1 MHKLFQLFYKTSGVF
16 TDSRIVQQNGMF
28 IALKGNNFNGNAFA
42 KSTIDS
48 GAKYAIVDEEN
59 YADDETIFYVPNAL
73 VFLQKL
79 ANHHRKK
86 FNIPFIGI
94 TGSNGKT
101 TTKELIYQ
109 VLSSHFNVLATKGNL
124 NNHIGV
130 PLTLLTVTSTHE
142 IAIIEMGANK
152 PYDISELCEI
162 AEPTHGIITNIG
174 AAHLEGFGSFEGVLK
189 TKLELFQSVT
199 KQNGFLI
206 VNADDETLMTNL
218 PNNIEHGSYSI
229 RDKSELQGEI
239 LQLNPYLN
247 FAWWDDL
254 ETRNVV
260 QTHLFGGYN
269 LYNFLAAIRFGK
281 LFDVPECKI
290 NASLEAYVPSNN
302 RSQITVTPNNKLL
315 VDCYNANPSSMLS
328 AVTSFIQT
336 AAKQKILVL
345 GDMLELGD
353 VSIEKHQEI
362 LHYLNIENVDYI
374 TVGSLFFSLPNNRAK
389 NKFIQVDELVNYIDQ
404 HPITNNFI
412 LLKGSR
418 GIALEKLISH
428 L

>member
-16 TDSRIVQQNGMF
+16 TDSRNVQQNGMF

-130 PLTLLTVTSTHE
+130 PLTLLTVNSTHE

-206 VNADDETLMTNL
+206 VNADDEALMTNL

-247 FAWWDDL
+247 FAWWDDS

-269 LYNFLAAIRFGK
+269 LYNFLVAIRFGK
-281 LFDVPECKI
+281 LFDVPDVKI

-336 AAKQKILVL
+336 EAKQKILVL

>member
-59 YADDETIFYVPNAL
+59 YTDDETIFYVPNAL

-130 PLTLLTVTSTHE
+130 PLTLLTVNSTHE

>member
-1 MHKLFQLFYKTSGVF
+1 MHILFQLFYNTSGVF
-16 TDSRIVQQNGMF
+16 TDSRNVQQNGMF

-86 FNIPFIGI
+86 FNIPIIGI

-130 PLTLLTVTSTHE
+130 PLTLLTVNSTHE

-152 PYDISELCEI
+152 PRDIHELCEI

-174 AAHLEGFGSFEGVLK
+174 AAHLEGFGSFEGVLH
-189 TKLELFQSVT
+189 TKLELFDSI
-199 KQNGFLI
+199 QNSSGVI
-206 VNADDETLMTNL
+206 VINADDDVLMSNSPAKL
-218 PNNIEHGSYSI
+218 KKLCYSTKI
-229 RDKSELQGEI
+229 KSELQGEI
-239 LQLNPYLN
+239 LELNPYLN
-247 FAWWDDL
+247 FAWWDDS
-254 ETRNVV
+254 EIRNVV
-260 QTHLFGGYN
+260 RTHLFGGYN

-281 LFDVPECKI
+281 LFDVPDSAI
-290 NASLEAYVPSNN
+290 NTSLEAYVPSNN
-302 RSQITVTPNNKLL
+302 RSQITVTAKNKIL
-315 VDCYNANPSSMLS
+315 VDCYNANPSSMQS
-328 AVTSFIQT
+328 AITSFIQMD
-336 AAKQKILVL
+336 ASNKVLIL
-345 GDMLELGD
+345 GDMLELGT
-353 VSIEKHQEI
+353 VSDEKHTEI
-362 LHYLNIENVDYI
+362 LNYLNEENALYF
-374 TVGSLFFSLPNNRAK
+374 TVGPLFYELKNNKATR
-389 NKFIQVDELVNYIDQ
+389 KFLNINDCISFFQQ
-404 HPITNNFI
+404 TNLEDHFV

-418 GIALEKLISH
+418 GIALEKLLPH

>member
-1 MHKLFQLFYKTSGVF
+1 
-16 TDSRIVQQNGMF
+16 
-28 IALKGNNFNGNAFA
+28 
-42 KSTIDS
+42 
-48 GAKYAIVDEEN
+48 
-59 YADDETIFYVPNAL
+59 
-73 VFLQKL
+73 
-79 ANHHRKK
+79 
-86 FNIPFIGI
+86 
-94 TGSNGKT
+94 
-101 TTKELIYQ
+101 
-109 VLSSHFNVLATKGNL
+109 
-124 NNHIGV
+124 
-130 PLTLLTVTSTHE
+130 
-142 IAIIEMGANK
+142 
-152 PYDISELCEI
+152 
-162 AEPTHGIITNIG
+162 
-174 AAHLEGFGSFEGVLK
+174 LEGFGSFEGVLK

-254 ETRNVV
+254 EIRNVI

-315 VDCYNANPSSMLS
+315 IDCYNANPSSMLS

-336 AAKQKILVL
+336 AAQQKILVL

>member
-1 MHKLFQLFYKTSGVF
+1 M
-16 TDSRIVQQNGMF
+16 
-28 IALKGNNFNGNAFA
+28 
-42 KSTIDS
+42 
-48 GAKYAIVDEEN
+48 
-59 YADDETIFYVPNAL
+59 
-73 VFLQKL
+73 
-79 ANHHRKK
+79 
-86 FNIPFIGI
+86 
-94 TGSNGKT
+94 
-101 TTKELIYQ
+101 
-109 VLSSHFNVLATKGNL
+109 
-124 NNHIGV
+124 
-130 PLTLLTVTSTHE
+130 
-142 IAIIEMGANK
+142 
-152 PYDISELCEI
+152 
-162 AEPTHGIITNIG
+162 
-174 AAHLEGFGSFEGVLK
+174 
-189 TKLELFQSVT
+189 
-199 KQNGFLI
+199 
-206 VNADDETLMTNL
+206 
-218 PNNIEHGSYSI
+218 
-229 RDKSELQGEI
+229 
-239 LQLNPYLN
+239 
-247 FAWWDDL
+247 
-254 ETRNVV
+254 
-260 QTHLFGGYN
+260 
-269 LYNFLAAIRFGK
+269 YNFLVAIRFGK
-281 LFDVPECKI
+281 LFDVPDVKI

>member
-1 MHKLFQLFYKTSGVF
+1 MHKLFQLYYKTSGVF
-16 TDSRIVQQNGMF
+16 TDSRNVQQNGMF
-28 IALKGNNFNGNAFA
+28 IALNGNNFNGNAFA

-130 PLTLLTVTSTHE
+130 PLTLLTVNSTHE

-162 AEPTHGIITNIG
+162 TEPTHGIITNIG
-174 AAHLEGFGSFEGVLK
+174 AAHLEGFGNFEGVLK
-189 TKLELFQSVT
+189 TKLELFQSIS

-206 VNADDETLMTNL
+206 VNADDEALMTNL

-229 RDKSELQGEI
+229 REKSEIQGEI

-254 ETRNVV
+254 EIRNVV

-362 LHYLNIENVDYI
+362 LHYLNIENLDYI

>member
-1 MHKLFQLFYKTSGVF
+1 MHELFQLFYKTSGVF
-16 TDSRIVQQNGMF
+16 TDSRNVQQNGMF

-59 YADDETIFYVPNAL
+59 YANNETIFYVPNAL

-86 FNIPFIGI
+86 FNIPIIGI

-101 TTKELIYQ
+101 TTKELIFE
-109 VLSSHFNVLATKGNL
+109 VLSSHFNVLSTKGNL

-130 PLTLLTVTSTHE
+130 PLTLLSINSSHQ

-152 PYDISELCEI
+152 PHDIAELCDI
-162 AEPTHGIITNIG
+162 TEPTHGMITNIG
-174 AAHLEGFGSFEGVLK
+174 AAHLEGFGNFEGVLK
-189 TKLELFQSVT
+189 TKLELFQSIS
-199 KQNGFLI
+199 KQNGFI
-206 VNADDETLMTNL
+206 IINADDEVLMDNL
-218 PNNIEHGSYSI
+218 PTKIEHGFYSV
-229 RDKSELQGEI
+229 REKSELHGEI
-239 LQLNPYLN
+239 NYLNPYLN
-247 FAWWDDL
+247 FHWWDN
-254 ETRNVV
+254 TMVKHQV
-260 QTHLFGGYN
+260 QTNLFGGYN

-281 LFDVPECKI
+281 LFDVPDRAI
-290 NASLEAYVPSNN
+290 NTSLEAYVPSNN
-302 RSQITVTPNNKLL
+302 RSQITVTAKNKLL

>member
-1 MHKLFQLFYKTSGVF
+1 MHELFQLFYNTSGVF
-16 TDSRIVQQNGMF
+16 TDSRNVRENGMF

-42 KSTIDS
+42 RSTIDS

-86 FNIPFIGI
+86 FNIPIIGI

-130 PLTLLTVTSTHE
+130 PLTLLTVNSTHE

-189 TKLELFQSVT
+189 TKLELFQSVI

-206 VNADDETLMTNL
+206 VNADDEALMTNL

-229 RDKSELQGEI
+229 REKSELQGEI

-254 ETRNVV
+254 EIRNVV

-336 AAKQKILVL
+336 EAKQKILVL

>member
-16 TDSRIVQQNGMF
+16 TDSRNVLTNGLF
-28 IALKGNNFNGNAFA
+28 IALKGNNFNGNLYAEE
-42 KSTIDS
+42 TIKA
-48 GAKYAIVDEEN
+48 GAKYAIVDDPT
-59 YADDETIFYVPNAL
+59 YADNKSVYYVEDTL
-73 VFLQKL
+73 LFLQKL
-79 ANHHRKK
+79 ANYHRKK
-86 FNIPFIGI
+86 FNIPVIGI

-101 TTKELIYQ
+101 TTKELIFE

-130 PLTLLTVTSTHE
+130 PLTLLSINSSHQ

-152 PYDISELCEI
+152 PHDIAELCDI
-162 AEPTHGIITNIG
+162 TEPTHGIITNIG

-189 TKLELFQSVT
+189 TKLELFHSIS
-199 KQNGFLI
+199 KQNGFI
-206 VNADDETLMTNL
+206 IINADDKVLMDNL
-218 PNNIEHGSYSI
+218 PTKIEHGFYSV
-229 RDKSELQGEI
+229 REKSELQGEI

-247 FAWWDDL
+247 FAWCDDS

-269 LYNFLAAIRFGK
+269 LYNFLVAIRFGK
-281 LFDVPECKI
+281 LFDVPDVKI

-315 VDCYNANPSSMLS
+315 IDCYNANPSSMLS

>member
-1 MHKLFQLFYKTSGVF
+1 MHKLFQLYYKTSGVF
-16 TDSRIVQQNGMF
+16 TDSRNVQQNGMF
-28 IALKGNNFNGNAFA
+28 IALNGNNFNGNAFA

-130 PLTLLTVTSTHE
+130 PLTLLTVNSTHE

-162 AEPTHGIITNIG
+162 TEPTHGIITNIG
-174 AAHLEGFGSFEGVLK
+174 AAHLEGFGNFEGVLK
-189 TKLELFQSVT
+189 TKLELFQSIS

-206 VNADDETLMTNL
+206 VNADDEALMTNL

-229 RDKSELQGEI
+229 REKSEIQGEI

-254 ETRNVV
+254 EIRNVV

-281 LFDVPECKI
+281 LFNVPESKI
-290 NASLEAYVPSNN
+290 NSSLEAYVPSNN
-302 RSQITVTPNNKLL
+302 RSQITVTAKNKLL

-328 AVTSFIQT
+328 AITSFFQMEASNKVLI
-336 AAKQKILVL
+336 L
-345 GDMLELGD
+345 GDMLELGT
-353 VSIEKHQEI
+353 VSDEKHTEI
-362 LHYLNIENVDYI
+362 LNYLNEENALYF
-374 TVGSLFFSLPNNRAK
+374 TVGPLFYELENNKATR
-389 NKFIQVDELVNYIDQ
+389 KFLSINDCISFFQQTILVD
-404 HPITNNFI
+404 HFI

-418 GIALEKLISH
+418 GIALEKLLPH

>member
-16 TDSRIVQQNGMF
+16 TDSRNVQQNGMF

-86 FNIPFIGI
+86 FNIPIIGI

-109 VLSSHFNVLATKGNL
+109 VLSSNFNVLATKGNL

-130 PLTLLTVTSTHE
+130 PLTLLTVNSTHE

-189 TKLELFQSVT
+189 TKLELFHSIS
-199 KQNGFLI
+199 KQNGFI
-206 VNADDETLMTNL
+206 IINADDKVLMDNL
-218 PNNIEHGSYSI
+218 PTKIEHGFYSV
-229 RDKSELQGEI
+229 REKSELQGEI

-247 FAWWDDL
+247 FAWCDDS
-254 ETRNVV
+254 ETRNVI

-315 VDCYNANPSSMLS
+315 IDCYNANPSSMLS

>member
-16 TDSRIVQQNGMF
+16 TDSRNVQQNGMF
-28 IALKGNNFNGNAFA
+28 IALKGNNFNGNLYAEE
-42 KSTIDS
+42 TIKA
-48 GAKYAIVDEEN
+48 GAKYAIVDDPT
-59 YADDETIFYVPNAL
+59 YADNKSVYYVEDTL
-73 VFLQKL
+73 LFLQKL
-79 ANHHRKK
+79 ANYHRKK
-86 FNIPFIGI
+86 FNIPVIGI

-101 TTKELIYQ
+101 TTKELIFQ

-130 PLTLLTVTSTHE
+130 PLTLLTVNSTHE

-162 AEPTHGIITNIG
+162 TEPTHGIITNIG

-189 TKLELFQSVT
+189 TKLELFHSIS
-199 KQNGFLI
+199 KQNGFI
-206 VNADDETLMTNL
+206 IINADDKVLMDNL
-218 PNNIEHGSYSI
+218 PTKIEHGFYSV
-229 RDKSELQGEI
+229 REKSELQGEI

-247 FAWWDDL
+247 FAWWDDS

-281 LFDVPECKI
+281 LFNVPESKI
-290 NASLEAYVPSNN
+290 NSSLEAYVPSNN
-302 RSQITVTPNNKLL
+302 RSQITVTAKNKLL

-328 AVTSFIQT
+328 AITSFIQME
-336 AAKQKILVL
+336 AKQKILVL

-362 LHYLNIENVDYI
+362 LHYLNIENVYYI

-404 HPITNNFI
+404 HPIANHFI

>member
-1 MHKLFQLFYKTSGVF
+1 MHELFQLFYNTSGVF
-16 TDSRIVQQNGMF
+16 TDSRNVRENGMF

-59 YADDETIFYVPNAL
+59 YADHEAIFYVPNAL

-79 ANHHRKK
+79 ANFHRKK
-86 FNIPFIGI
+86 CNIPFIGI

-101 TTKELIYQ
+101 TTKELIHQ
-109 VLSSHFNVLATKGNL
+109 VLSSRYSVLATQGNL

-130 PLTLLTVTSTHE
+130 PLTILSVNASHE
-142 IAIIEMGANK
+142 IAIIEMGANR
-152 PYDISELCEI
+152 PLDIHELCEI

-174 AAHLEGFGSFEGVLK
+174 AAHLEGFGSFEGVLQ
-189 TKLELFQSVT
+189 TKLELFVSI
-199 KQNGFLI
+199 QNNNGII
-206 VNADDETLMTNL
+206 VINADDDVLMSNSPAKL
-218 PNNIEHGSYSI
+218 KKLFYSTKI
-229 RDKSELQGEI
+229 KSELQGEI
-239 LQLNPYLN
+239 LELNPYLN
-247 FAWWDDL
+247 FVWWDDS

-281 LFDVPECKI
+281 LFDVPDSAI

-302 RSQITVTPNNKLL
+302 RSQITVTAKNKIL
-315 VDCYNANPSSMLS
+315 VDCYNANPSSMQS
-328 AVTSFIQT
+328 AITSFIQMD
-336 AAKQKILVL
+336 ASNKVLIL
-345 GDMLELGD
+345 GDMLELGT
-353 VSIEKHQEI
+353 VSDEKHTEI
-362 LHYLNIENVDYI
+362 LNYLNEENALYF
-374 TVGSLFFSLPNNRAK
+374 TVGPLFYELKNNKATR
-389 NKFIQVDELVNYIDQ
+389 KFLNIVDCISFFQQTILED
-404 HPITNNFI
+404 HFI

-418 GIALEKLISH
+418 GIALEKLLPH